1 MEKGSQLFQ
10 LGPRELQKMKEIPLL
25 VKEGK
30 FPDNKSEIFR
40 RGFHA
45 VRELVEVNERPL
57 LKLLYERLQ
66 FGIKNP
72 SDKDN
77 AEYLIA
83 LSSVIYA
90 TMIAKRGILGA
101 ESFETIPYTC
111 RYLHSIGEK
120 SDINESDV
128 SKTLGDLAST
138 MNTMFLKDNGYTG
151 SGKSLHIASR

>member
-1 MEKGSQLFQ
+1 MEKEKSSLILQ
-10 LGPRELQKMKEIPLL
+10 LGPREIQKMKEIPSL
-25 VKEGK
+25 VKEEK

-45 VRELVEVNERPL
+45 VRELVEVDEIPL
-57 LKLLYERLQ
+57 LKLLSEKLQ

-72 SDKDN
+72 TDKDN

-111 RYLHSIGEK
+111 RYLRTMENVDVSQ
-120 SDINESDV
+120 SDV
-128 SKTLGDLAST
+128 SKTLEELAST
-138 MNTMFLKDNGYTG
+138 MNTIFLKKTLMTRDL
-151 SGKSLHIASR
+151 KASSR